1 MKTIVV
7 FFLFFTA
14 VITLR
19 AQTKAIAYKSHS
31 GSAANY
37 AYALNADPA
46 LITDAGFGLPS
57 HRSYHFIKEVRYLKR
72 NTAVLVSAVYQGDF
86 VQMKDT
92 VFVQNMYD
100 TVFDKSLF
108 KEPVSLDNLKILLQ
122 RKYHYNNG
130 FEAVQFVGFDNIPKK
145 ANQKKSKNNKSV
157 TLIVTEGSDV
167 NPLNTLSAVTKF
179 VSYKDDASTTSGS
192 TLPKV
197 DFPLLLKM
205 LFFSA
210 IAGWLAWKLYR
221 PLYKHS
227 V

>member
-7 FFLFFTA
+7 FVLFFTG

-37 AYALNADPA
+37 GYALNTDPY

-100 TVFDKSLF
+100 TVFNKSLF
-108 KEPVSLDNLKILLQ
+108 KESVTLDSLKILLQ
-122 RKYHYNNG
+122 RKYHYDNG

-145 ANQKKSKNNKSV
+145 ANRNKSKNNKSV
-157 TLIVTEGSDV
+157 ALIITEGNDV
-167 NPLNTLSAVTKF
+167 NPPNTPSAMTEF
-179 VSYKDDASTTSGS
+179 VSYKANASTTSGS
-192 TLPKV
+192 KLPKV
-197 DFPLLLKM
+197 DFSLLLKM
-205 LFFSA
+205 LLFSA
-210 IAGWLAWKLYR
+210 IAGWLVWKLYR